1 MTGTIA
7 PKAMNNRE
15 GFEMLGTKGKEG
27 FCERK
32 GGVDNEME
40 GYKGNS
46 GFSMKP
52 LEVMFRSYLNR
63 GRFCEGKVC
72 GRTIEGAVKELVV
85 RKIGVEGSKL
95 SIRPPILLSGKGVN
109 KVGGTGGERTLRKF
123 RGDY

>member
-1 MTGTIA
+1 MTGTIT
-7 PKAMNNRE
+7 PKTMDNRE
-15 GFEMLGTKGKEG
+15 GFKMLGTEGEEG
-27 FCERK
+27 FGK
-32 GGVDNEME
+32 GEGRVDNKME

-46 GFSMKP
+46 GVFMKP
-52 LEVMFRSYLNR
+52 LEVMLGPYLNR

-85 RKIGVEGSKL
+85 RKIGLEGSKL
-95 SIRPPILLSGKGVN
+95 SIRPPILLSGKGVD